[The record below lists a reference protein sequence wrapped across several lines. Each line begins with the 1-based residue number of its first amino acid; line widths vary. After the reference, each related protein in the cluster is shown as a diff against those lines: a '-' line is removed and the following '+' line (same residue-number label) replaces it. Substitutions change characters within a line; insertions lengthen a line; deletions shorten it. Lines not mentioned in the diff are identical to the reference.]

1 MEGNK
6 IEAVE
11 NNILRFA
18 ITDHGKETGEYLEFD
33 LEDIELPFRLDESY
47 KLHNANIEDV
57 KRRLQVL
64 DKKQDSKGKGFMT
77 KNQEE
82 QVRIIQEFY
91 KKEEKAL
98 DLFLGE
104 GATKKMLNG
113 RKPYLTMFE
122 DISERIAPILP
133 QLKLEYSNIVDKIKS
148 KYSQKEDNVLE

>member
-11 NNILRFA
+11 NSTIRFA
-18 ITDHGKETGEYLEFD
+18 ITDHGKETGEYIEFD

-47 KLHNANIEDV
+47 KLHTANTEDV
-57 KRRLQVL
+57 QRKLLVL
-64 DKKQDSKGKGFMT
+64 SKKQDAKGKGMLT

-82 QVRIIQEFY
+82 EVKIIQEFY
-91 KKEEKAL
+91 RKEEKAL

-122 DISERIAPILP
+122 DISDRIAPILP
-133 QLKLEYSNIVDKIKS
+133 QLKLEYKNIAEKIKS
-148 KYSQKEDNVLE
+148 KYSPKEDNVIE

>member
-1 MEGNK
+1 MNENH

-11 NNILRFA
+11 NSTIKFA

-47 KLHNANIEDV
+47 KLHYANVNEVQRKLIAIN
-57 KRRLQVL
+57 
-64 DKKQDSKGKGFMT
+64 KKQDTKGKGFMT

-82 QVRIIQEFY
+82 EVKAIQEFY
-91 KKEEKAL
+91 AKEEKAL

-104 GATKKMLNG
+104 GATRKLLNG
-113 RKPYLTMFE
+113 RSPYLTMFE

-133 QLKLEYSNIVDKIKS
+133 KLKLEYSSIMDKIKS
-148 KYSQKEDNVLE
+148 KYSKKEEDVIE

>member
-1 MEGNK
+1 
-6 IEAVE
+6 
-11 NNILRFA
+11 
-18 ITDHGKETGEYLEFD
+18 
-33 LEDIELPFRLDESY
+33 
-47 KLHNANIEDV
+47 
-57 KRRLQVL
+57 
-64 DKKQDSKGKGFMT
+64 MT

>member
-11 NNILRFA
+11 NDTIRFA

-57 KRRLQVL
+57 RRRLQVL

-104 GATKKMLNG
+104 GATRKMLNG

-133 QLKLEYSNIVDKIKS
+133 QLKLEYTNIVDKIKS